1 MKPKKKNAIE
11 AIEKKIAENEKRKQ
25 AADVLEAGQNELQSN
40 IAELKSEESKL
51 IAATAVLL
59 KTKTE
64 YDASIEESTRTENS
78 RTAKIIELDDQLD
91 RKTKESNSLNSQIE
105 LRKTD
110 LKKLQDDINKFPAEF
125 SGFLEQG
132 GKNINRYAAFTIIPL
147 FLIVGLTIILFTGAA
162 DLSVQY
168 KSMKP
173 FDIYTMLASRLPFT
187 LISGAII
194 FASYRLAKFLIEEIM
209 KITRQRLNL
218 TRISIIA
225 KEVSETSLVG
235 LDLTEVEKA
244 EIQTKLKMDILKS
257 HLKTIVADDYE
268 NKIELSVWEKF
279 KSRKVIPKV
288 KAKADVASKNVT
300 VEIDNQGQSEAS

>member
-1 MKPKKKNAIE
+1 
-11 AIEKKIAENEKRKQ
+11 
-25 AADVLEAGQNELQSN
+25 
-40 IAELKSEESKL
+40 
-51 IAATAVLL
+51 
-59 KTKTE
+59 
-64 YDASIEESTRTENS
+64 
-78 RTAKIIELDDQLD
+78 
-91 RKTKESNSLNSQIE
+91 
-105 LRKTD
+105 
-110 LKKLQDDINKFPAEF
+110 
-125 SGFLEQG
+125 
-132 GKNINRYAAFTIIPL
+132 
-147 FLIVGLTIILFTGAA
+147 
-162 DLSVQY
+162 
-168 KSMKP
+168 
-173 FDIYTMLASRLPFT
+173 MLASRLPFT

-300 VEIDNQGQSEAS
+300 VEIDNQVQSEAS